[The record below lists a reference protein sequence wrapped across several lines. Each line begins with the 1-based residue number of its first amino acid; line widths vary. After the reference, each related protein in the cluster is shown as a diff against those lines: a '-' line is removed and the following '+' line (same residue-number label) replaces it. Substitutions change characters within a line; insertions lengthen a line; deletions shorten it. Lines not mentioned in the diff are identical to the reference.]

1 MLLQLSSMVHI
12 RPAIRG
18 RFLCRSVGSALFVAG
33 CSSRICGSRSDKK
46 LVAGKS
52 VAASKNAN
60 RMRVGGRKIQTIFG
74 IYTRSKSRLTGPGP
88 NTEDATARIT
98 PIMSSATPLSS
109 KNVGINTGNRAPEV

>member
-1 MLLQLSSMVHI
+1 MLLQLSSMVHTNF
-12 RPAIRG
+12 AIRG
-18 RFLCRSVGSALFVAG
+18 RFLCRSVGSALFVIVYL
-33 CSSRICGSRSDKK
+33 SRILASRNDKK

-74 IYTRSKSRLTGPGP
+74 IYTRSKSRLTVPGP
-88 NTEDATARIT
+88 NTENAIAKIT

-109 KNVGINTGNRAPEV
+109 RNTGGAVTRKRQKT